1 MASFIKSAFTRYPV
15 ISNAVVYGTMCVGA
29 EFTQQTFK
37 RNYVEKTNPPPYDIA
52 SLGRYAVVGTCINSN
67 LLYFWYKWLDKNF
80 SGTAKKT
87 IVKKLLLDQFA
98 MTPNLLIIFYISM
111 SIMEGKQ
118 DIFEECKQKF
128 IPTFKSS
135 CGFWLPA
142 QTINFLLVPPAARV
156 VYVGTCSFLW
166 LNILCLLKSEKVSE
180 DTPALENL

>member
-37 RNYVEKTNPPPYDIA
+37 RNYSEKSNPPPYDVA

-67 LLYFWYKWLDKNF
+67 LLYFWFTHVENL
-80 SGTAKKT
+80 SPGTSLRSIFHKT
-87 IVKKLLLDQFA
+87 ILTQVILSPIFV
-98 MTPNLLIIFYISM
+98 TSFYISM

-166 LNILCLLKSEKVSE
+166 LNILCLLKSEKVAE
-180 DTPALENL
+180 DTPALEAL